1 MPDSIQTL
9 RSQRDAVLERM
20 KQIDHLRRGSLSR
33 QFFKTR
39 RDGKI
44 VQSGPYFVLQCSF
57 KGKKCSERIASTD
70 AERVEQQVE
79 SFRRFNGLAEEFV
92 TLSDQITQWECAAD
106 DSKKNASN
114 RPSARKN
121 DSGRPRPS

>member
-1 MPDSIQTL
+1 MPDSIQAL
-9 RSQRDAVLERM
+9 RSQRDAILQRM
-20 KQIDHLRRGSLSR
+20 QQIDHLRRGSLSR

-44 VQSGPYFVLQCSF
+44 IESGPYFVLQCSF
-57 KGKKCSERIASTD
+57 KGKKCSERISAAQ
-70 AERVEQQVE
+70 AEQVE
-79 SFRRFNGLAEEFV
+79 KHVENFRLFNGLAEEFV
-92 TLSDQITQWECAAD
+92 TLSDQITQLECAAG

-121 DSGRPRPS
+121 GSGKPRPS

>member
-33 QFFKTR
+33 QFFQTR

-92 TLSDQITQWECAAD
+92 TLSDQITQLECAAD

>member
-1 MPDSIQTL
+1 MLDPIQSL

-39 RDGKI
+39 RDGKT

-57 KGKKCSERIASTD
+57 KGKKCSERIATLD
-70 AERVEQQVE
+70 AEQVE
-79 SFRRFNGLAEEFV
+79 KHVENFRLFNGLAEEFV
-92 TLSDQITQWECAAD
+92 TLSDQITQLECAPG

-114 RPSARKN
+114 RPSAKKN
-121 DSGRPRPS
+121 DSKKPRPS